1 MRSFF
6 SHSGNIIIVGFISLA
21 IAFLWL
27 VFKAN
32 SVDVQYVTTGD
43 YYSRESQMNDH
54 IQAADAA
61 ANLGSELSL
70 KHKGNKQ
77 YELQI
82 APRLAR
88 SIQSGNIE
96 FYCRSNSSKDKI
108 ITFGPTTDGIYP
120 LDTLALD
127 TRLPYTMKLTFVA
140 AGSSYYKAFDLD

>member
-1 MRSFF
+1 MRKFF

-27 VFKAN
+27 VLKAN

-70 KHKGNKQ
+70 KQIGNKQ
-77 YELQI
+77 YELHI
-82 APRLAR
+82 SPRLAR
-88 SIQSGNIE
+88 SLEEGNIE
-96 FYCRSNSSKDKI
+96 FYCRSNSSKDK
-108 ITFGPTTDGIYP
+108 TVALESSSDGIYT

-127 TRLPYTMKLTFVA
+127 TRLPYTMKLTFVS
-140 AGSSYYKAFDLD
+140 AGTTYFKAFDLY